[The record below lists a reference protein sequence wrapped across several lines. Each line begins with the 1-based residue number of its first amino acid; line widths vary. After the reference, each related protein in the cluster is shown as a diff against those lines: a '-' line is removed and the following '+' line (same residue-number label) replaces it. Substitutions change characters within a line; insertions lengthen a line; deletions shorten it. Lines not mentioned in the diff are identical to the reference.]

1 MFMTRDELVEMTGAR
16 RSSSICQWLK
26 DQKLPFRLGR
36 DNWPRVLR
44 SVKRTP
50 RSIGSTGARVGA
62 RGTPAGETP

>member
-44 SVKRTP
+44 SVVLIHFGDSLDKKEP
-50 RSIGSTGARVGA
+50 
-62 RGTPAGETP
+62 PEQ

>member
-50 RSIGSTGARVGA
+50 GALA
-62 RGTPAGETP
+62 RRG

>member
-44 SVKRTP
+44 SVVLIQT
-50 RSIGSTGARVGA
+50 A
-62 RGTPAGETP
+62 

>member
-1 MFMTRDELVEMTGAR
+1 MFLTRDELVEMTGAR

-44 SVKRTP
+44 SVVLIHFGDVRKAEVYNEP
-50 RSIGSTGARVGA
+50 QLHL
-62 RGTPAGETP
+62 